1 MKRKAALL
9 VALSLVMT
17 TMAACGSNGAGQ
29 ASDAGTT
36 DSAQTEDSAQTDDT
50 ADASTD
56 AAADDTADAEVG
68 GAEDEVDPANWDVF
82 DDLIAQ
88 IKTTTDYDAREAM
101 MHQAEDMLMQT
112 GALLPLYYYNDI
124 YLQKSNVSNIYSN
137 LYGFK
142 YFQFAQT
149 DSDTLRIN
157 LASEP
162 DYLDPALNSS
172 VDGACLAVNSFAGL
186 YTYDADGNLQPDLAA
201 DYTVSDDGLTYTV
214 NLLPD
219 LKWSDGS
226 ELNANDFVYSWNRAV
241 APETA
246 ADYSYM
252 FDAIASND
260 DGTLQVTASDDGQS
274 LTIVLNAPCAYFLDL
289 LAFPAYYP
297 VKQSEVESAA
307 DWETNPGAWCQEAGF
322 ISNGAYTLSEW
333 SHDESMTYVKNP
345 YYHRADE
352 VKVEKLQF
360 MLSADDTAIYA
371 AYNAGDLDFADTVP
385 TDEIQSLLDNPEFHI
400 VDNLGTYYVCF
411 NVKSPL
417 FEGKTPAQAN
427 AMRRAFALLVDRD
440 YIVEN
445 IGQTGQQP
453 ANTFIPEGMADGH
466 GGVFK
471 ANDDAYTYPD
481 ADTAGYFDPE
491 ALDENL
497 EEAIE
502 LLKSAGYEFTDDNM
516 LSDATPITFEY
527 LTNEGTSHVAIAE
540 SLQQDFAV
548 IGINMTI
555 KTVDWNV
562 FLEERKAGN
571 YDIARNGW
579 LADFNDPINMLEM
592 WTTDSGNNDAQ
603 YGR

>member
-1 MKRKAALL
+1 MKRKAALFL
-9 VALSLVMT
+9 ALALAMSTLS
-17 TMAACGSNGAGQ
+17 ACGNNSTGSTPADTNTAD
-29 ASDAGTT
+29 DAGTT
-36 DSAQTEDSAQTDDT
+36 DQADATDDGAEV
-50 ADASTD
+50 ADADTNASADTD
-56 AAADDTADAEVG
+56 A
-68 GAEDEVDPANWDVF
+68 VDPSNWGEF
-82 DDLIAQ
+82 NSLIQ
-88 IKTTTDYDAREAM
+88 EIKSTTDYEEREAL
-101 MHQAEDMLMQT
+101 MHQAEDMLMET

-186 YTYDADGNLQPDLAA
+186 YTYDNKGSLQPDLAA
-201 DYTVSDDGLTYTV
+201 SCEESADGITYTV
-214 NLLPD
+214 TLLDD

-241 APETA
+241 NPDTA

-252 FDAIASND
+252 FDVINANA
-260 DGTLQVTASDDGQS
+260 DGTLNVTASEDGKT
-274 LTIVLNAPCAYFLDL
+274 LTIVLNSPCAYFLDL

-297 VKQSEVESAA
+297 VKQSEVEGAA
-307 DWETNPGAWCQEAGF
+307 GWETNPGAWCQEAGF
-322 ISNGAYTLSEW
+322 VSNGAYTLSAW
-333 SHDESMTYVKNP
+333 SHDNSMTYVKNP
-345 YYHRADE
+345 NYHRADE
-352 VKVEKLQF
+352 VKVETLQF
-360 MLSADDTAIYA
+360 MLSAEDTAIYA

-385 TDEIQSLLDNPEFHI
+385 TDEIQSLLNNPEFHI

-417 FEGKTPAQAN
+417 FAGKTPAQAN

-445 IGQTGQQP
+445 IGQTGQLP
-453 ANTFIPEGMADGH
+453 ANAFIPEGMADGH

-471 ANDDAYTYPD
+471 ENDGAYTYPD
-481 ADTAGYFDPE
+481 ADTTGYFDPY

-502 LLKSAGYEFTDDNM
+502 LLEFAGFEFTDDGM

-527 LTNEGTSHVAIAE
+527 LTNEGTGHVAIAE
-540 SLQQDFAV
+540 SLQQDFGM
-548 IGINMTI
+548 IGVNMTI
-555 KTVDWNV
+555 KTCDWNV
-562 FLEERKAGN
+562 FLDERKAGN

-592 WTTDSGNNDAQ
+592 WTTDSGNNDVQ

>member
-9 VALSLVMT
+9 VALALTMT
-17 TMAACGSNGAGQ
+17 TLSACGGGSAEAPAADNGTQESTEAG
-29 ASDAGTT
+29 GG
-36 DSAQTEDSAQTDDT
+36 T
-50 ADASTD
+50 ADA
-56 AAADDTADAEVG
+56 ADTADAETP
-68 GAEDEVDPANWDVF
+68 AEGEADAVDPLNWDGF
-82 DDLIAQ
+82 NSLIQ
-88 IKTTTDYDAREAM
+88 EIKTTTDYTEREAM
-101 MHQAEDMLMQT
+101 MHEAEDMLMET

-124 YLQKSNVSNIYSN
+124 YLQKANVSNIYSN

-149 DSDTLRIN
+149 DADTLRIN

-186 YTYDADGNLQPDLAA
+186 YTYDADGSLQPDLAA
-201 DYTVSDDGLTYTV
+201 DVSVSDDGLTYTV
-214 NLLPD
+214 TLLPD

-252 FDAIASND
+252 FDAIQAND
-260 DGTLQVTASDDGQS
+260 DGTLNVTASEDGQS

-322 ISNGAYTLSEW
+322 VSNGAYTLSEW

-345 YYHRADE
+345 YYHKADE
-352 VKVEKLQF
+352 VKVEKLQM

-453 ANTFIPEGMADGH
+453 ANTFIPAGMADGN

-471 ANDDAYTYPD
+471 ANDDAYTYPNE
-481 ADTAGYFDPE
+481 ATEGYYDPE
-491 ALDENL
+491 AFDENL
-497 EEAIE
+497 DEAIE
-502 LLKSAGYEFTDDNM
+502 LLKSAGYEFTDDGM
-516 LSDATPITFEY
+516 LSEETPITFEY
-527 LTNEGTSHVAIAE
+527 LTSEGTGHVAIAE
-540 SLQQDFAV
+540 SLQQDFAA

-592 WTTDSGNNDAQ
+592 WTTDSGNNDCQ
-603 YGR
+603 FGR

>member
-1 MKRKAALL
+1 MKRKAALFL
-9 VALSLVMT
+9 ALALTVTSLS
-17 TMAACGSNGAGQ
+17 ACGSNSNTADKNTSGAETTNS
-29 ASDAGTT
+29 ADANGGGT
-36 DSAQTEDSAQTDDT
+36 ETDDSN
-50 ADASTD
+50 A
-56 AAADDTADAEVG
+56 
-68 GAEDEVDPANWDVF
+68 VDPSDWSEFNS
-82 DDLIAQ
+82 LIQ
-88 IKTTTDYDAREAM
+88 EIKSTTDYEEREAL
-101 MHQAEDMLMQT
+101 MHKAEDILMET
-112 GALLPLYYYNDI
+112 GALLPIYYYNDI
-124 YLQKSNVSNIYSN
+124 YLQRSNVSNIYSN

-142 YFQFAQT
+142 YFQFAET
-149 DSDTLRIN
+149 DADTLRIN

-172 VDGACLAVNSFAGL
+172 VDGACLTVNSFAGL
-186 YTYDADGNLQPDLAA
+186 YTYDNNLSLQPDLAA
-201 DYTVSDDGLTYTV
+201 DCTVSEDGMTYTV
-214 NLLPD
+214 TLLPD

-252 FDAIASND
+252 FDVINTNA
-260 DGTLQVTASDDGQS
+260 DGTLNVTASEDGQS
-274 LTIVLNAPCAYFLDL
+274 LTIVLNSPCAYFIDL

-297 VKQSEVESAA
+297 VKQSEVESASN
-307 DWETNPGAWCQEAGF
+307 WQTNPGAWCQEAGF
-322 ISNGAYTLSEW
+322 VSNGAYTLTGWTHE
-333 SHDESMTYVKNP
+333 ESMTYEKNP

-352 VKVEKLQF
+352 VKVETLHF

-385 TDEIQSLLDNPEFHI
+385 NDEIQSLLSNPEFHI
-400 VDNLGTYYVCF
+400 VSNLGTYYVSF

-417 FEGKTPAQAN
+417 FADKTPTQAN

-440 YIVEN
+440 YIAEN

-471 ANDDAYTYPD
+471 SNDSAYTYPN
-481 ADTAGYFDPE
+481 ADTAGYYDPY
-491 ALDENL
+491 ALDENF

-502 LLKSAGYEFTDDNM
+502 LLKSAGFEFTDDNM

-527 LTNEGTSHVAIAE
+527 LTNESTGHVAIAE
-540 SLQQDFAV
+540 SLQQDFAM

-562 FLEERKAGN
+562 FLEERKSGN

-603 YGR
+603 FGR

>member
-1 MKRKAALL
+1 MKRKAALFL
-9 VALSLVMT
+9 ALALAVT
-17 TMAACGSNGAGQ
+17 TLSACGSKSNTADTNTNTNTADG
-29 ASDAGTT
+29 AGTT
-36 DSAQTEDSAQTDDT
+36 NSAEATSEGTQTEDS
-50 ADASTD
+50 DA
-56 AAADDTADAEVG
+56 
-68 GAEDEVDPANWDVF
+68 VDPSDWSEFNS
-82 DDLIAQ
+82 LIQ
-88 IKTTTDYDAREAM
+88 EIKSTTDYEEREAL
-101 MHQAEDMLMQT
+101 MHQAEDILMET

-142 YFQFAQT
+142 YFQFAET
-149 DSDTLRIN
+149 DTDTLRIN

-172 VDGACLAVNSFAGL
+172 VDGACLTVNSFAGL
-186 YTYDADGNLQPDLAA
+186 YTYDNNLSLQPDLAA
-201 DYTVSDDGLTYTV
+201 NCEVSDDGLTYTIT
-214 NLLPD
+214 LLPD

-241 APETA
+241 NPDTA
-246 ADYSYM
+246 ADYAYM
-252 FDAIASND
+252 FDVINANA
-260 DGTLQVTASDDGQS
+260 DGTLNVTASEDGQT
-274 LTIVLNAPCAYFLDL
+274 LTIVLNSPCAYFIDL

-297 VKQSEVESAA
+297 VKQSEVEGAA
-307 DWETNPGAWCQEAGF
+307 GWETNPGAWCQEAGF
-322 ISNGAYTLSEW
+322 VSNGAYTLSAWTHEQ
-333 SHDESMTYVKNP
+333 SMTYVKNP
-345 YYHRADE
+345 YYHRADD
-352 VKVEKLQF
+352 VKVETLQF

-385 TDEIQSLLDNPEFHI
+385 TDEIQSLLSNPEFHI

-411 NVKSPL
+411 NVKSSL
-417 FEGKTPAQAN
+417 FADKTPAQAN
-427 AMRRAFALLVDRD
+427 AMRRAFALLADRD

-453 ANTFIPEGMADGH
+453 ANTFIPAGMADGH

-471 ANDDAYTYPD
+471 ANDSAYTYPD
-481 ADTAGYFDPE
+481 ADTEGYYDPSVD
-491 ALDENL
+491 ALDDNL
-497 EEAIE
+497 EKAIE
-502 LLKSAGYEFTDDNM
+502 LLEFAGFEFTDNGM
-516 LSDATPITFEY
+516 LSDATPISFEY
-527 LTNEGTSHVAIAE
+527 LTNESTGHVAIAE
-540 SLQQDFAV
+540 SLQQDFGQ
-548 IGINMTI
+548 IGISMTI

-603 YGR
+603 FGR

>member
-9 VALSLVMT
+9 VALALTMT
-17 TMAACGSNGAGQ
+17 TLSACGGGSAEAPAADNGTQESTEAG
-29 ASDAGTT
+29 GG
-36 DSAQTEDSAQTDDT
+36 T
-50 ADASTD
+50 ADA
-56 AAADDTADAEVG
+56 ADTADAEAP
-68 GAEDEVDPANWDVF
+68 AEGEADAVDPLNWDGF
-82 DDLIAQ
+82 NSLIQ
-88 IKTTTDYDAREAM
+88 EIKTTTDYTEREAM
-101 MHQAEDMLMQT
+101 MHEAEDMLMET

-124 YLQKSNVSNIYSN
+124 YLQKANVSNIYSN

-149 DSDTLRIN
+149 DADTLRIN

-186 YTYDADGNLQPDLAA
+186 YTYDADGSLQPDLAA
-201 DYTVSDDGLTYTV
+201 DVSVSDDGLTYTV
-214 NLLPD
+214 TLLPD

-252 FDAIASND
+252 FDAIQAND
-260 DGTLQVTASDDGQS
+260 DGTLNVTASEDGQS

-322 ISNGAYTLSEW
+322 VSNGAYTLSEW

-345 YYHRADE
+345 YYHKADE
-352 VKVEKLQF
+352 VKVEKLQM

-453 ANTFIPEGMADGH
+453 ANTFIPAGMADGN

-471 ANDDAYTYPD
+471 ANDDAYTYPNE
-481 ADTAGYFDPE
+481 ATEGYYDPE
-491 ALDENL
+491 AFDENL
-497 EEAIE
+497 DEAIE
-502 LLKSAGYEFTDDNM
+502 LLKSAGYEFTDDGM
-516 LSDATPITFEY
+516 LSEETPITFEY
-527 LTNEGTSHVAIAE
+527 LTNEGTGHVAIAE
-540 SLQQDFAV
+540 SLQQDFAA
-548 IGINMTI
+548 IGMSSSP
-555 KTVDWNV
+555 K
-562 FLEERKAGN
+562 G
-571 YDIARNGW
+571 
-579 LADFNDPINMLEM
+579 
-592 WTTDSGNNDAQ
+592 Q
-603 YGR
+603 

>member
-1 MKRKAALL
+1 MKRKAALFL
-9 VALSLVMT
+9 ALALAMSTLS
-17 TMAACGSNGAGQ
+17 ACGNN
-29 ASDAGTT
+29 ASSSTPADTNTADDAGTT
-36 DSAQTEDSAQTDDT
+36 DQADATDDGAEV
-50 ADASTD
+50 ADADTNASADTD
-56 AAADDTADAEVG
+56 A
-68 GAEDEVDPANWDVF
+68 VDPSNWGEF
-82 DDLIAQ
+82 NSLIQ
-88 IKTTTDYDAREAM
+88 EIKSTTDYEEREAL
-101 MHQAEDMLMQT
+101 MHQAEDMLMET

-186 YTYDADGNLQPDLAA
+186 YTYDSNGSLQPDLAA
-201 DYTVSDDGLTYTV
+201 SCEESADGITYTV
-214 NLLPD
+214 TLLDD

-252 FDAIASND
+252 FDVINANA
-260 DGTLQVTASDDGQS
+260 DGTLNVTASEDGKT
-274 LTIVLNAPCAYFLDL
+274 LTIVLNSPCAYFLDL

-297 VKQSEVESAA
+297 VKQSEVEGAA
-307 DWETNPGAWCQEAGF
+307 GWETNPGAWCQEAGF
-322 ISNGAYTLSEW
+322 VSNGAYTLSAW
-333 SHDESMTYVKNP
+333 SHDNSMTYVKNP
-345 YYHRADE
+345 NYHRADE
-352 VKVEKLQF
+352 VKVETLQF
-360 MLSADDTAIYA
+360 MLSAEDTAIYA

-385 TDEIQSLLDNPEFHI
+385 TDEIQSLLNNPEFHI

-417 FEGKTPAQAN
+417 FAGKTPAQAN

-453 ANTFIPEGMADGH
+453 ANAFIPEGMADGH

-471 ANDDAYTYPD
+471 ENDGAYTYPD
-481 ADTAGYFDPE
+481 ADTTGYFDPY

-502 LLKSAGYEFTDDNM
+502 LLEFAGFEFTDDGM

-527 LTNEGTSHVAIAE
+527 LTNEGTGHVAIAE
-540 SLQQDFAV
+540 SLQQDFGM
-548 IGINMTI
+548 IGVNMTI
-555 KTVDWNV
+555 KTCDWNV
-562 FLEERKAGN
+562 FLDERKAGN

-592 WTTDSGNNDAQ
+592 WTTDSGNNDVQ